1 MHRHLAD
8 AITGHRT
15 KWVAVVLVL
24 LFVGGVGGT
33 FGPKLTEVQENDVA
47 AFLPGDA
54 ESTKVIDLSA
64 KLGADPDAIPII
76 ALYVRDGGVTDADTA
91 RVAADMAEIAR
102 VETVRPDIIGPVPS
116 ADGEALQLIATFS
129 VGEDG
134 FERLPEVVDQIR
146 AIVTTDADGLEGYLA
161 GPGAFGA
168 DQAEAFA
175 GIDGVLLLS
184 ALGIVFVLLVLT
196 YRSPILWF
204 IPLLCGVFSVFT
216 AQGFVYLLARYADL
230 TVNGQSAGIL
240 SVLVL
245 GAGVDYALLIVAR
258 YREELHHF
266 EDRHEAMSHALQR
279 AAPAVLAS
287 GATVIVGLLCLT
299 FAQLNSTSGLGPVA
313 AAGIAMALLMMLV
326 LLPALLVV
334 FGRWAFWPFVPR
346 FGEPVSSE
354 SGLWSRVGR
363 RIEKAPRLVWVGTTV
378 ALVALSFGVVQ
389 LNATGLSNAD
399 TFTTTQPSVTADEE
413 LSRHFPAGEGSP
425 VQVIS
430 TADTAEDVATA
441 LGGTEGVDGS
451 SVMVVTRADGL
462 ALTQATLSVPPD
474 SDEAFETVDRARDA
488 VGAVPD
494 ADALVGGQTAIN
506 KDVQDAS
513 SADNRLIIP
522 IILLAVVIILGVLL
536 RAVVAPVVLLLTV
549 VVSFGAALGISAL
562 VFRHVFGFAGAD
574 SSFPLFVF
582 VFLVALGIDYNI
594 FLMTRVREEALR
606 VGTHRG
612 ALIALA
618 ATGGVITSAG
628 LVLAGTFAALG
639 SLPIVFLAE
648 LGFAVALGVLLDTII
663 VRSVLVTALNLDL
676 GRWMWWPSNLWRTDG
691 HDSHLADA
699 AHPADPVDTTG
710 GPHHRA

>member
-1 MHRHLAD
+1 MHRNIAGWV
-8 AITGHRT
+8 THRWA
-15 KWVAVVLVL
+15 KWVVVVVSL
-24 LFVGGVGGT
+24 LFVGGIGGT
-33 FGPKLTEVQENDVA
+33 FGPQLSNIQENDA
-47 AFLPGDA
+47 ASFLPGDA
-54 ESTKVIDLSA
+54 ESTQVIDKSA
-64 KLGADPDAIPII
+64 QLGADPDAIPIL
-76 ALYVRDGGVTDADTA
+76 ALYVRDSGVTKDDAARVTADMAKIAEVDT
-91 RVAADMAEIAR
+91 VAADIA
-102 VETVRPDIIGPVPS
+102 GPIPS
-116 ADGEALQLIATFS
+116 EDGKALQLIVTLEIGS
-129 VGEDG
+129 DG
-134 FERLPEVVDQIR
+134 FEKLPDVVDDIR
-146 AIVTTDADGLEGYLA
+146 DIATADPNGLAASLA

-216 AQGFVYLLARYADL
+216 AQGFVYLLAKYADL

-258 YREELHHF
+258 YREELHNF
-266 EDRHEAMSHALQR
+266 EDRHEAMSHALHR

-287 GATVIVGLLCLT
+287 GATVIVGLLCLM

-313 AAGIAMALLMMLV
+313 AAGIAMALLMMLG

-334 FGRWAFWPFVPR
+334 FGRWVFWPFVPR
-346 FGEPVSSE
+346 FGTPAPTD
-354 SGLWSRVGR
+354 SGIWSRVGR
-363 RIEKAPRLVWVGTTV
+363 RIEKAPRKVWVGTTLV
-378 ALVALSFGVVQ
+378 LVALSIGVIQ
-389 LNATGLSNAD
+389 LNATGLSNED
-399 TFTTTQPSVTADEE
+399 TFTTTQPSVTAEKE
-413 LSRHFPAGEGSP
+413 LAQHYPGGAGTP
-425 VQVIS
+425 VQVVAN
-430 TADTAEDVATA
+430 ADSAEDVAVA
-441 LGGTEGVDGS
+441 LGRTQGIDEP
-451 SVMVVTRADGL
+451 SVTVVAQKNGL
-462 ALTQATLSVPPD
+462 ALVQGTLSSPPD
-474 SDEAFETVDRARDA
+474 SDDAYDTIDRARDA
-488 VGAVPD
+488 LSQIPGS
-494 ADALVGGQTAIN
+494 DALVGGQTAIN

-513 SADNRLIIP
+513 SADNKLIIP
-522 IILLAVVIILGVLL
+522 IILLAVLIILAILL
-536 RAVVAPVVLLLTV
+536 RAIVAPLVLLGTVVL
-549 VVSFGAALGISAL
+549 SFGAALGISAL

-574 SSFPLFVF
+574 SSFPLFAF

-594 FLMTRVREEALR
+594 FLMTRVREESLR
-606 VGTHRG
+606 FGTHRG

-639 SLPIVFLAE
+639 SLPIVFLSE

-691 HDSHLADA
+691 AESHLADA
-699 AHPADPVDTTG
+699 AHPADPVESAGD
-710 GPHHRA
+710 PHHKA